1 MQGKESTIMPVNIA
15 DITRLVEAQE
25 QWRGRQTINLIASE
39 NAQSPAVRAI
49 QNSDFM
55 ARYAEGHP
63 NKGDQVNRYYQG
75 TRYIDQI
82 ETMAHDELLAL
93 AQCRQADVRPISGNA
108 ANTAVALGYLRAGD
122 PIIVNSTAAGGHI
135 SHNTVGVFGRR
146 LQVRGQSL
154 NLDAAKHIPL
164 HYFPLTEDLYHTDVQ
179 KSLELIDHVSPRLL
193 VLGKSLILF
202 PEPVREL
209 AALCRERD
217 IPILYDAAHVFG
229 LILGGQF
236 QDPLREGATWMT
248 ASTHKTFP
256 GPQRGVIVANLEE
269 EEARKYWPAADRGV
283 FPGSSSNHHLHT
295 LPALLV
301 AIREMHQHAVAYAA
315 QIVRNAQALGQALE
329 DDGIGVEARDFGYTQ
344 SHQIA
349 VNVST
354 YGGGVTVA
362 QRLEA
367 NDVIVN
373 YNMLPWDTDPR
384 NPSGLRLGV
393 QEMTRYGMQE
403 GAMQRLASLLSDAIK
418 GKQVRD
424 QIQALRAEFSTL
436 HYT

>member
-1 MQGKESTIMPVNIA
+1 MPVNIA
-15 DITRLVEAQE
+15 DITRLVETQE
-25 QWRGRQTINLIASE
+25 QWRSRQTINLIASE

-63 NKGDQVNRYYQG
+63 NQGDQVNRYYQG

-82 ETMAHDELLAL
+82 EIMARDELLTL
-93 AQCRQADVRPISGNA
+93 ARCRQADVRPISGNA

-179 KSLELIDHVSPRLL
+179 KSLELIDRVSPRLL

-236 QDPLREGATWMT
+236 QDPLREGATWVT

-269 EEARKYWPAADRGV
+269 EAARKYWPAADRGV

-354 YGGGVTVA
+354 YGGGVAVA

-367 NDVIVN
+367 NDIIVN

-424 QIQALRAEFSTL
+424 QIHALRAEFSTL
-436 HYT
+436 QYT